1 MRLLIVAAVAAVTA
15 IVIVLVM
22 KNVNGPW
29 SGEDNTV
36 RTALAGAVTGVVSVF
51 VSRSLRKEK

>member
-15 IVIVLVM
+15 IVVVIGM
-22 KNVNGPW
+22 KKVSGPW

-36 RTALAGAVTGVVSVF
+36 RTAIAGAVTGMVSVF